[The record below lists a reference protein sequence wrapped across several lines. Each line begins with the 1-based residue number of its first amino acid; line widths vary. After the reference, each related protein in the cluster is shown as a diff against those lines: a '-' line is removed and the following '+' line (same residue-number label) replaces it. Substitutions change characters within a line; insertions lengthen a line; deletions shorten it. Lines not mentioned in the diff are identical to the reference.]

1 MPRPPVGMAWPSASS
16 RAERS
21 TLGAL
26 LDQPFIAV
34 RIDLRWGFCRDRM
47 SSLLQAALRL
57 RRPAK
62 WRRFYLG
69 LVTPGGAR
77 GLAPSW
83 AILFR
88 PDGPLGIR
96 LLIRLLKV
104 QNPGLRVALD
114 WLDFSPS
121 LKNIAVTFLVLRHVQ
136 GDPCV
141 GLAVEDESG
150 SEGEISK
157 KFLIHDSSF

>member
-34 RIDLRWGFCRDRM
+34 RIDLRWGFVETERVPFCRPPCGW
-47 SSLLQAALRL
+47 

-114 WLDFSPS
+114 WLDFSPG
-121 LKNIAVTFLVLRHVQ
+121 LKSIAVTFLVLRHVQ
-136 GDPCV
+136 GDLCV